1 MTGSRSRSP
10 GSLRHGLS
18 DTRASEFAG
27 RTVAYRSN
35 RQPNILGKL
44 SQQERTAVLRHGVRH
59 KILRGE
65 TLFAQG
71 ERHHGVFIIETGLI
85 RTFLRL
91 AVWPRDH
98 TGVLE
103 ARQHRRHADGPWH
116 RRLHLVRRCIGRYV
130 CTGVSRQRS
139 ARIDAQNTFA
149 RHRYGGSARVQG
161 KLPFSSRPDARHPR
175 CLLSGLP
182 CC

>member
-10 GSLRHGLS
+10 RSLRHGLS

-35 RQPNILGKL
+35 RQPNILAKL
-44 SQQERTAVLRHGVRH
+44 TQQERAAVLRHGVRQ
-59 KILRGE
+59 KLLRGE

-85 RTFLRL
+85 LHVLRL

-103 ARQHRRHADGPWH
+103 ARQHRWHADGARH
-116 RRLHLVRRCIGRYV
+116 RRLYLVGRCVGRYM
-130 CTGVSRQRS
+130 CAGVSGQRS
-139 ARIDAQNTFA
+139 ARIDAQNSFA
-149 RHRYGGSARVQG
+149 RHWHGGSARVQG
-161 KLPFSSRPDARHPR
+161 KLPLSSRPDARHSR
-175 CLLSGLP
+175 CF
-182 CC
+182 